1 MVSIYQQWG
10 WSEPG
15 TDHRGPNWLF
25 TWWSYFR
32 LEPDEPKR
40 GLRKEEGD
48 QQEEGGGKQG
58 HLHQDIGCEYL
69 SILGLVDIDLDPDIE
84 NYLN

>member
-1 MVSIYQQWG
+1 MQRHFLHQV
-10 WSEPG
+10 
-15 TDHRGPNWLF
+15 
-25 TWWSYFR
+25 
-32 LEPDEPKR
+32 EPDEPKR

-69 SILGLVDIDLDPDIE
+69 SILGLEDIDIDPDIE
-84 NYLN
+84 KISQLKITKGK